1 MFDLAIIGGGP
12 AGYTAAE
19 RAANEGLNVVLFEK
33 NAMGGVC
40 LNEGCIPTKTLLYSA
55 KMYHNAQNSAKY
67 GVLCD
72 DVSFDYSKILARKN
86 KIIRKL
92 NAGIRAKMTAH
103 NVNVVVG
110 EAVVKN
116 YSEEKI
122 EICCNEDVFETKKL
136 LLCCGSETLI
146 PPIKGTEN
154 GDFITS
160 REALTMSELP
170 TSIAIVGGGV
180 IGMEFAGLFRAFGA
194 KVSVV
199 EMAQEILPPFDSE
212 IATMLRTEYQKQ
224 GIEFFLSAKVT
235 EIQTSCH
242 CGLDPQSTEIQQN
255 KLILIDSE
263 NNKKLLNADKILL
276 CVGRKPTLAGL
287 EILNLETFRNGL
299 KVDENM
305 QTSLKNVYAA
315 GDITGF
321 SMLAHTAVREAEA
334 AVNHIVG
341 KADKMH
347 YNAVPSVVYT
357 NPEVAGVGK
366 TEDELQKSGENYS
379 VKKLPMTFSG
389 RFVAENEGGNGLC
402 KLIFNEQQQIIG
414 AHLIGNPA
422 SELIATATLAIEQ
435 HLDIEQFKKI
445 IFPHPSV
452 SEIFKETIF

>member
-19 RAANEGLNVVLFEK
+19 RAASEGLSVLLFEK

-55 KMYHNAQNSAKY
+55 KLYHNAQNCAKY

-72 DVSFDYSKILARKN
+72 NVNFDYSKIFSRKN
-86 KIIRKL
+86 KIVRKL
-92 NAGIRAKMTAH
+92 NAGVRAKMTAH

-122 EICCNEDVFETKKL
+122 EILCNEEIFEAKKL
-136 LLCCGSETLI
+136 LLCCGSQTLI
-146 PPIKGTEN
+146 PPIKGAEN
-154 GDFITS
+154 GNFITS
-160 REALTMSELP
+160 KEALEMSELP
-170 TSIAIVGGGV
+170 ESIVIVGGGV
-180 IGMEFAGLFRAFGA
+180 IGMEFAGLFRAFGV
-194 KVSVV
+194 KVSVI
-199 EMAQEILPPFDSE
+199 EMMKEILPPFDSE
-212 IATMLRTEYQKQ
+212 IAAMLRTEYQKQ
-224 GIEFFLSAKVT
+224 GVEFFLGAKV
-235 EIQTSCH
+235 
-242 CGLDPQSTEIQQN
+242 TEIQQN
-255 KLILIDSE
+255 KLFFTDSE
-263 NNKKLLNADKILL
+263 NNEKSLETDKILL
-276 CVGRKPTLAGL
+276 CVGRKPTLTGL
-287 EILNLETFRNGL
+287 EILNLETFRSGL

-341 KADKMH
+341 KKDKMN

-366 TEDELQKSGENYS
+366 TEDEMKQSGENYS

-402 KLIFNEQQQIIG
+402 KLIFNEKEQIIG

-422 SELIATATLAIEQ
+422 SELIITATLAIEQ
-435 HLDIEQFKKI
+435 NLDIEQFKKI

-452 SEIFKETIF
+452 SEIFRETLF